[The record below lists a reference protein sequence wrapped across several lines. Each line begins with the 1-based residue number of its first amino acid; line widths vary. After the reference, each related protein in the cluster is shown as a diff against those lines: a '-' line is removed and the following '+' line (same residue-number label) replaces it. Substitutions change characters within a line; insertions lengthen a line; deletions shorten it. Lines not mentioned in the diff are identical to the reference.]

1 MNPCI
6 GLSPGR
12 KPAGLS
18 PEKATITKA
27 QIETCRQAKMHLRKR
42 LEGRCM
48 REMTENPMKIM
59 KNENVL
65 VRKVS
70 ENIEVN

>member
-1 MNPCI
+1 
-6 GLSPGR
+6 
-12 KPAGLS
+12 
-18 PEKATITKA
+18 
-27 QIETCRQAKMHLRKR
+27 
-42 LEGRCM
+42 M